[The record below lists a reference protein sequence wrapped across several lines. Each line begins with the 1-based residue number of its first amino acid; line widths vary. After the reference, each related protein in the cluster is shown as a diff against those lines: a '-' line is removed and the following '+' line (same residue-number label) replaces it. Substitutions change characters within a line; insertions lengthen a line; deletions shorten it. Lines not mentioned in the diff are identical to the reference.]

1 MGGYLDE
8 SCFIIM
14 LLIIK
19 DKGKYISIIMNV
31 IGFVL
36 KDIILG
42 NVFVRLGVF
51 LYYKVCFSM
60 VVFKF
65 IVLYI
70 EKIKCIKL
78 LEKVRRKYC
87 KCF

>member
-1 MGGYLDE
+1 MGRYLDE

-19 DKGKYISIIMNV
+19 DKGKYICIIMNV

-42 NVFVRLGVF
+42 NVRLGVF

-60 VVFKF
+60 VIFKF

-70 EKIKCIKL
+70 EKNKMYKF
-78 LEKVRRKYC
+78 VRKG
-87 KCF
+87 